1 MQGTRRKLNVKK
13 QRNFKL
19 NFNSSLWIGFALVFL
34 YLPLVI
40 MAIFSF
46 NDSKSLS
53 SWSGFSLRWYQELFV
68 NQQMIDA
75 IIISVSI
82 AILSTVISTV
92 LGTITAIGVSKSKP
106 ILRQLLLQINNIPI
120 MNPEIV
126 TGISLML
133 LFSFL
138 KIEKGYLTMLLAHV
152 AFCTPFVITNVFPK
166 VRQLDNNLAD
176 AAMDLG
182 ATPFQA
188 LTKVI
193 IPQIKPGIIS
203 GALLA
208 FTMSFDDFI
217 ISYFVSGNG
226 IENISI
232 VIYNMSKRTNP
243 SIYALATIILFV
255 VLMVVVLGTIIPK
268 VFPRATNKLM
278 ASKIV
283 KLLLAICLIMSVV
296 WSIST
301 GVGKKTLRVYNW
313 GEYIDKSVLTSFE
326 EEYDCQIIYETF
338 DSNEIMYTKY
348 MSGNSY
354 DIMVPSEYMIE
365 RLIKE
370 NQLQPIDKDIV
381 TNIKNINKG
390 VLGQSFDPNND
401 YWVPYFCGNVGIL
414 YDKTVV
420 DEADLKEGWN
430 ILRDQKYRGQ
440 IYMYDSERDSFMVA
454 LKALGYSM
462 NTTDKKEIN
471 EAYDWLIEQRE
482 EMEPVY
488 VGDEVIDTMISGVKA
503 MAIMYSGD
511 ATTVMSENPNMEY
524 FLPDEGTNV
533 WFDGFVISKECKRPK
548 LANQFINYMIS
559 NTNSYKNT
567 VEVGYLTAN
576 INAAK
581 KAAKEDYQGISAY
594 NIRTDA
600 KDEVFAYQTNKVKE
614 MYNLY
619 WTKVKSK

>member
-1 MQGTRRKLNVKK
+1 MQDTRRKLNVKK
-13 QRNFKL
+13 QRRFP
-19 NFNSSLWIGFALVFL
+19 SSLWIIFALAFL

-53 SWSGFSLRWYQELFV
+53 SWSGFSLRWYQELFT

-75 IIISVSI
+75 IIVSVSI

-92 LGTITAIGVSKSKP
+92 LGTITAIGISKSKP
-106 ILRQLLLQINNIPI
+106 ILRKVVLQVNNLPI
-120 MNPEIV
+120 MNPDIV

-133 LFSFL
+133 LFSFV
-138 KIEKGYLTMLLAHV
+138 KMEKGYMTMLLAHI
-152 AFCTPFVITNVFPK
+152 AFCTPFVITNVLPK
-166 VRQLDNNLAD
+166 VRQLDVNLAD

-188 LTKVI
+188 LTRVI
-193 IPQIKPGIIS
+193 IPQIKPGIVS

-243 SIYALATIILFV
+243 SIYALATIILVV
-255 VLMVVVLGTIIPK
+255 VLFFVMLGTIIPK
-268 VFPRATNKLM
+268 VFPKVTDRVM
-278 ASKIV
+278 SSKVV
-283 KLLLAICLIMSVV
+283 KVVLAGCLLLSVG

-301 GVGKKTLRVYNW
+301 GVGKKTLKVYNW
-313 GEYIDKSVLTSFE
+313 GEYIDKTVISDFE
-326 EEYDCQIIYETF
+326 KEYDCRIIYETF

-348 MSGNSY
+348 MSGNNY

-365 RLIKE
+365 RMIKE
-370 NQLQPIDKDIV
+370 DLLQPIDKSLV
-381 TNIKNINKG
+381 SNFSNINKG
-390 VLGQSFDPNND
+390 ILGQSFDLSND

-414 YDKTVV
+414 YDKTIV
-420 DEADLKEGWN
+420 DENDLKEGWN
-430 ILRDQKYRGQ
+430 ILRNPKYKGQ

-462 NTTDKKEIN
+462 NTTIEREID
-471 EAYDWLIEQRE
+471 EAYRWLIDQRS
-482 EMEPVY
+482 EMDPVY
-488 VGDEVIDTMISGVKA
+488 VGDESIDTMISGVKA

-524 FLPDEGTNV
+524 YLPEEGTNV
-533 WFDGFVISKECKRPK
+533 WFDGFVISKECKQVE

-559 NTNSYKNT
+559 DSNAYKNT

-576 INAAK
+576 VNAAN
-581 KAAKEDYQGISAY
+581 KASKEEFQGISAY
-594 NIRTDA
+594 EIRTEA
-600 KDEVFAYQTNKVKE
+600 KDEVFSYQNNEVKE
-614 MYNLY
+614 MYNSR
-619 WTKVKSK
+619 WTKVKAK